1 MHQLFPAGELQPAR
15 KSDNKSFGGLDCTLS
30 LLVAMV
36 STPLYFPVSNVQL
49 VIEERVDEP
58 WTPALQCSYPELFL
72 ILSVQNQLHALSIS
86 YI

>member
-1 MHQLFPAGELQPAR
+1 
-15 KSDNKSFGGLDCTLS
+15 
-30 LLVAMV
+30 MV